1 MPVVSNELK
10 NLIAAAMQQKTE
22 LTTKIRTA
30 ATAQKA
36 AEDAEIELRNR
47 YLRLQT
53 EARRGYPGNNYPANR
68 LVLVNSKAYQIDL
81 SGGVQG
87 EIIRELELEQ

>member
-10 NLIAAAMQQKTE
+10 QLIAAAMQQKAE
-22 LTTKIRTA
+22 LAVKVRA
-30 ATAQKA
+30 DAVARKA
-36 AEDAEIELRNR
+36 AEDAETELRAR
-47 YLRLQT
+47 YVRLQT
-53 EARRGYPGNNYPANR
+53 EARRGYPGNNFPANR

-81 SGGVQG
+81 AGGVQE